1 MNTQS
6 SGLIIAI
13 AMLAATTGCTTPTS
27 FSNGQALRY
36 DKDTEYMVDE
46 RPNGFS
52 LTINYSRYQFIPESD
67 ALAAACKQAL
77 TSIAYDLGE
86 RKGRKI
92 ERIEEQRI
100 RISFGRNGLSGI
112 TSCSAT
118 VPVVWAT

>member
-1 MNTQS
+1 
-6 SGLIIAI
+6 
-13 AMLAATTGCTTPTS
+13 
-27 FSNGQALRY
+27 
-36 DKDTEYMVDE
+36 MVDDK
-46 RPNGFS
+46 PDGFS

-67 ALAAACKQAL
+67 ALAVACKQAL
-77 TSIAYDLGE
+77 TSIAHELGE

-118 VPVVWAT
+118 VPVVWAP